1 MPEAVK
7 WRITLGM
14 LAGVITRD
22 EIRSTYDTI
31 RPCIR
36 RTPVVRVDLSEL
48 DPAGPAL
55 PVVTLK
61 LEQLQ
66 CAGSFKARGAF
77 ANLLLRDVPPAGVVA
92 ASGGNHGVAVA
103 YAAHR
108 RGVPARIFVPT
119 VSAPAKMERIR
130 QLGAE
135 LMVTGER
142 YADALDAAQA
152 WVESSGAMSVHAFD
166 QRETLLGQGT
176 LALELAGQAPEMG
189 PEMGTA
195 LDTVLVPVGGG
206 GLIGGIAAYFAGAVR
221 VIGVEPDGA
230 PTLTRARAEGRPAD
244 APAEGVAADALA
256 PRRVGEL
263 VFPITQAYVE
273 DVVLVDDAS
282 ILAAQRALWQAARI
296 AAEPA
301 ASVGIA
307 ALLTGAY
314 KPAPGEH
321 VAVVISG
328 ANMAPSQLESAAWLR
343 HVPAPFGI
351 IEIFG
356 RTDLGSRTWIRDT
369 LLLCGSSS
377 RPRPTTRPACSP
389 CRGLNRWW
397 NGRTSGWSRSGSG
410 ASRGTWSASSTT
422 TARCTPSRSSAS
434 GWPGASTGCSG
445 RWPS

>member
-1 MPEAVK
+1 VPD
-7 WRITLGM
+7 
-14 LAGVITRD
+14 VITRD
-22 EIRSTYDTI
+22 EISGTYDTI
-31 RPCIR
+31 RPYIR
-36 RTPVVRVDLSEL
+36 RTPVIQLEL
-48 DPAGPAL
+48 GGL
-55 PVVTLK
+55 PSVTLK

-77 ANLLLRDVPPAGVVA
+77 TNLLLRAVPPAGVVA

-108 RGVPARIFVPT
+108 LGMPARIFVPT

-135 LMVTGER
+135 LVVTGDR
-142 YADALDAAQA
+142 YADALAAAQDWA
-152 WVESSGAMSVHAFD
+152 GSSGAMSVHAFD

-176 LALELAGQAPEMG
+176 VALELDGQADS
-189 PEMGTA
+189 

-206 GLIGGIAAYFAGAVR
+206 GLIGGIAAWFGGATQESPKTR

-273 DVVLVDDAS
+273 DVVLVDDPS
-282 ILAAQRALWQAARI
+282 ILAAQRVLWQTARI

-328 ANMAPSQLESAAWLR
+328 ANMAPAQLEQEA
-343 HVPAPFGI
+343 G
-351 IEIFG
+351 
-356 RTDLGSRTWIRDT
+356 
-369 LLLCGSSS
+369 
-377 RPRPTTRPACSP
+377 
-389 CRGLNRWW
+389 
-397 NGRTSGWSRSGSG
+397 
-410 ASRGTWSASSTT
+410 
-422 TARCTPSRSSAS
+422 
-434 GWPGASTGCSG
+434 
-445 RWPS
+445 

>member
-1 MPEAVK
+1 
-7 WRITLGM
+7 
-14 LAGVITRD
+14 VISPD
-22 EIRSTYDTI
+22 EIRGTYDTI
-31 RPCIR
+31 RPYIR
-36 RTPVVRVDLSEL
+36 RTPVIQLDLGDL
-48 DPAGPAL
+48 DPAAGDL
-55 PVVTLK
+55 PGVILK

-103 YAAHR
+103 YAASR
-108 RGVPARIFVPT
+108 VGLEGRQVGSGGKQSGVPARIFVPT

-135 LMVTGER
+135 LVVTGDR
-142 YADALDAAQA
+142 YADALAAAQA
-152 WVESSGAMSVHAFD
+152 WERSSGAMSVHAFD

-176 LALELAGQAPEMG
+176 LALELAGQAAELDTG
-189 PEMGTA
+189 G

-206 GLIGGIAAYFAGAVR
+206 GLIGGIAAWFAGATR

-230 PTLTRARAEGRPAD
+230 PTLTRARSEGRPAD

-273 DVVLVDDAS
+273 DVALVGDAA

-314 KPAPGEH
+314 KPVPGER

-328 ANMAPSQLESAAWLR
+328 ANMNPAQL
-343 HVPAPFGI
+343 G
-351 IEIFG
+351 G
-356 RTDLGSRTWIRDT
+356 
-369 LLLCGSSS
+369 
-377 RPRPTTRPACSP
+377 
-389 CRGLNRWW
+389 
-397 NGRTSGWSRSGSG
+397 
-410 ASRGTWSASSTT
+410 
-422 TARCTPSRSSAS
+422 
-434 GWPGASTGCSG
+434 
-445 RWPS
+445 

>member
-1 MPEAVK
+1 M
-7 WRITLGM
+7 IS
-14 LAGVITRD
+14 RD
-22 EIRSTYDTI
+22 DIRATYDTI
-31 RPCIR
+31 RPYIR
-36 RTPVVRVDLSEL
+36 RTPVVQVDLGEL
-48 DPAGPAL
+48 DPAAAGL

-77 ANLLLRDVPPAGVVA
+77 ANLLLRDVPPAGVMA

-103 YAAHR
+103 YAASR
-108 RGVPARIFVPT
+108 VGLGGKQSGVPARIFVPT

-130 QLGAE
+130 QLAAE
-135 LMVTGER
+135 LVVTGER
-142 YADALDAAQA
+142 YADALAAAQA
-152 WVESSGAMSVHAFD
+152 WEESSGAMSVHAFD

-176 LALELAGQAPEMG
+176 LALELAEQAG
-189 PEMGTA
+189 RLDGGD

-206 GLIGGIAAYFAGAVR
+206 GLIGGIAAWFAGSVR

-263 VFPITQAYVE
+263 MFPITQAYVE

-314 KPAPGEH
+314 KPSPGER

-328 ANMAPSQLESAAWLR
+328 ANMAPAQLDAQ
-343 HVPAPFGI
+343 
-351 IEIFG
+351 
-356 RTDLGSRTWIRDT
+356 
-369 LLLCGSSS
+369 
-377 RPRPTTRPACSP
+377 
-389 CRGLNRWW
+389 
-397 NGRTSGWSRSGSG
+397 
-410 ASRGTWSASSTT
+410 
-422 TARCTPSRSSAS
+422 
-434 GWPGASTGCSG
+434 GC
-445 RWPS
+445 

>member
-1 MPEAVK
+1 M
-7 WRITLGM
+7 IS
-14 LAGVITRD
+14 RD
-22 EIRSTYDTI
+22 EIRGTYDII
-31 RPCIR
+31 RPYIR
-36 RTPVVRVDLSEL
+36 RTPVVQLDLADL
-48 DPAGPAL
+48 DPAAGEL
-55 PVVTLK
+55 PGVTLK

-77 ANLLLRDVPPAGVVA
+77 ANLLLRNVPPAGVVA

-103 YAAHR
+103 YAASR
-108 RGVPARIFVPT
+108 VGLGGQQSVPARIFVPT

-135 LMVTGER
+135 LVVTGDR
-142 YADALDAAQA
+142 YADALAAAQA
-152 WVESSGAMSVHAFD
+152 WVQSSGAMSVHAFD

-176 LALELAGQAPEMG
+176 LGLELAGQADQ
-189 PEMGTA
+189 

-206 GLIGGIAAYFAGAVR
+206 GLIGGIAAWFAGSDPRTR

-263 VFPITQAYVE
+263 VFPITQAHVE
-273 DVVLVDDAS
+273 DVVLVGDAA

-314 KPAPGEH
+314 KPAPGER

-328 ANMAPSQLESAAWLR
+328 ANMAPGQLER
-343 HVPAPFGI
+343 
-351 IEIFG
+351 
-356 RTDLGSRTWIRDT
+356 
-369 LLLCGSSS
+369 
-377 RPRPTTRPACSP
+377 
-389 CRGLNRWW
+389 
-397 NGRTSGWSRSGSG
+397 
-410 ASRGTWSASSTT
+410 
-422 TARCTPSRSSAS
+422 
-434 GWPGASTGCSG
+434 
-445 RWPS
+445 

>member
-1 MPEAVK
+1 
-7 WRITLGM
+7 M
-14 LAGVITRD
+14 LADVISRD
-22 EIRSTYDTI
+22 DIRGTYDTI
-31 RPCIR
+31 RPFIR
-36 RTPVVRVDLSEL
+36 RTPVVRVDLSDL
-48 DPAGPAL
+48 DPAATAL
-55 PVVTLK
+55 PAVTLK
-61 LEQLQ
+61 LEYLQ

-119 VSAPAKMERIR
+119 VSAPAKIERIR
-130 QLGAE
+130 RLGAE
-135 LMVTGER
+135 LVVTGER
-142 YADALDAAQA
+142 YADALAAAQA
-152 WVESSGAMSVHAFD
+152 WAESSGAMSVHAFD
-166 QRETLLGQGT
+166 QQETLLGQGT
-176 LALELAGQAPEMG
+176 VALELAGQAPEMG
-189 PEMGTA
+189 PEMGPEISRA

-206 GLIGGIAAYFAGAVR
+206 GLIGGIAAYFAGAAR

-273 DVVLVDDAS
+273 DVVLVDDTS

-328 ANMAPSQLESAAWLR
+328 ANMAPSQLESQ
-343 HVPAPFGI
+343 I
-351 IEIFG
+351 
-356 RTDLGSRTWIRDT
+356 D
-369 LLLCGSSS
+369 
-377 RPRPTTRPACSP
+377 
-389 CRGLNRWW
+389 
-397 NGRTSGWSRSGSG
+397 
-410 ASRGTWSASSTT
+410 
-422 TARCTPSRSSAS
+422 
-434 GWPGASTGCSG
+434 
-445 RWPS
+445 

>member
-1 MPEAVK
+1 M
-7 WRITLGM
+7 
-14 LAGVITRD
+14 ITRED
-22 EIRSTYDTI
+22 IRGTYETI
-31 RPCIR
+31 RPYIR
-36 RTPVVRVDLSEL
+36 RTPVVQLDLGDL
-48 DPAGPAL
+48 DPAADELPAI
-55 PVVTLK
+55 TLK

-108 RGVPARIFVPT
+108 LDVPARIFVPT
-119 VSAPAKMERIR
+119 VSAPAKTERIR

-135 LMVTGER
+135 LVVTGDR
-142 YADALDAAQA
+142 YADALAAAQA
-152 WVESSGAMSVHAFD
+152 WEQSSGAMSVHAFD
-166 QRETLLGQGT
+166 QPHTLLGQGT
-176 LALELAGQAPEMG
+176 LGLELASQADQ
-189 PEMGTA
+189 

-206 GLIGGIAAYFAGAVR
+206 GLIAGIASWFAGSVR

-273 DVVLVDDAS
+273 DVVLVSDTA

-307 ALLTGAY
+307 ALLGAAY
-314 KPAPGEH
+314 KPAPGER

-328 ANMAPSQLESAAWLR
+328 ANMDPAQL
-343 HVPAPFGI
+343 
-351 IEIFG
+351 
-356 RTDLGSRTWIRDT
+356 
-369 LLLCGSSS
+369 
-377 RPRPTTRPACSP
+377 
-389 CRGLNRWW
+389 
-397 NGRTSGWSRSGSG
+397 G
-410 ASRGTWSASSTT
+410 A
-422 TARCTPSRSSAS
+422 
-434 GWPGASTGCSG
+434 
-445 RWPS
+445 

>member
-1 MPEAVK
+1 M
-7 WRITLGM
+7 
-14 LAGVITRD
+14 ITRE
-22 EIRSTYDTI
+22 EILGTYDII
-31 RPCIR
+31 RPYVR
-36 RTPVVRVDLSEL
+36 RTPVIQVDLTDL
-48 DPAGPAL
+48 DAGTNLPA
-55 PVVTLK
+55 VTLK

-77 ANLLLRDVPPAGVVA
+77 ANLLLREVPPAGVVA

-103 YAAHR
+103 YAASR
-108 RGVPARIFVPT
+108 VGSGGKQSVPARIFVPT
-119 VSAPAKMERIR
+119 VSAPAKVARIR

-135 LMVTGER
+135 LVVTGER
-142 YADALDAAQA
+142 YADALAAAQA
-152 WVESSGAMSVHAFD
+152 WQESSGAMSVHAFD

-176 LALELAGQAPEMG
+176 LALELDGQARETG
-189 PEMGTA
+189 PA

-206 GLIGGIAAYFAGAVR
+206 GLIGGIAAWFAGAVR

-230 PTLTRARAEGRPAD
+230 PTLTRARAAGRPAD

-263 VFPITQAYVE
+263 MFPITQAYVE
-273 DVVLVDDAS
+273 DVVLVGDPA

-328 ANMAPSQLESAAWLR
+328 ANMAPAQLESQA
-343 HVPAPFGI
+343 G
-351 IEIFG
+351 
-356 RTDLGSRTWIRDT
+356 
-369 LLLCGSSS
+369 
-377 RPRPTTRPACSP
+377 
-389 CRGLNRWW
+389 
-397 NGRTSGWSRSGSG
+397 
-410 ASRGTWSASSTT
+410 
-422 TARCTPSRSSAS
+422 
-434 GWPGASTGCSG
+434 
-445 RWPS
+445 

>member
-1 MPEAVK
+1 
-7 WRITLGM
+7 M
-14 LAGVITRD
+14 LARVITQD
-22 EIRSTYDTI
+22 EIRGTYDTI
-31 RPCIR
+31 RPFIR
-36 RTPVVRVDLSEL
+36 RTPVFRVDLSEL
-48 DPAGPAL
+48 DPTGPAL
-55 PVVTLK
+55 PAVTLK

-119 VSAPAKMERIR
+119 VSAPAKIERIR
-130 QLGAE
+130 RLGAE
-135 LMVTGER
+135 LVVTGER
-142 YADALDAAQA
+142 YADALAAAQA
-152 WVESSGAMSVHAFD
+152 WAQSSGAMSVHAFD

-176 LALELAGQAPEMG
+176 VALELAGQAPEMG
-189 PEMGTA
+189 PEMGPEIGRA

-206 GLIGGIAAYFAGAVR
+206 GLIGGIAAYFAGATR

-230 PTLTRARAEGRPAD
+230 PTLTRARAEGRPTD

-273 DVVLVDDAS
+273 DVVLVDDSS

-328 ANMAPSQLESAAWLR
+328 ANMAPSQLESQ
-343 HVPAPFGI
+343 I
-351 IEIFG
+351 
-356 RTDLGSRTWIRDT
+356 D
-369 LLLCGSSS
+369 
-377 RPRPTTRPACSP
+377 
-389 CRGLNRWW
+389 
-397 NGRTSGWSRSGSG
+397 
-410 ASRGTWSASSTT
+410 
-422 TARCTPSRSSAS
+422 
-434 GWPGASTGCSG
+434 
-445 RWPS
+445 

>member
-1 MPEAVK
+1 
-7 WRITLGM
+7 M
-14 LAGVITRD
+14 LAGVISRD
-22 EIRSTYDTI
+22 DIRATYDTI
-31 RPCIR
+31 RPYIR
-36 RTPVVRVDLSEL
+36 RTPVFQVDLSEL
-48 DPAGPAL
+48 DCAGPDPSAR
-55 PVVTLK
+55 PAVTLK

-135 LMVTGER
+135 LVVTGER
-142 YADALDAAQA
+142 YADALAAAQA
-152 WVESSGAMSVHAFD
+152 WVASSGAMSVHAFD

-176 LALELAGQAPEMG
+176 VALELAAQAGQ
-189 PEMGTA
+189 

-206 GLIGGIAAYFAGAVR
+206 GLIGGIAAWFAGAVPKTR

-314 KPAPGEH
+314 KPAPGEQ

-328 ANMAPSQLESAAWLR
+328 ANMAPAQLDAQ
-343 HVPAPFGI
+343 
-351 IEIFG
+351 G
-356 RTDLGSRTWIRDT
+356 R
-369 LLLCGSSS
+369 
-377 RPRPTTRPACSP
+377 
-389 CRGLNRWW
+389 
-397 NGRTSGWSRSGSG
+397 
-410 ASRGTWSASSTT
+410 
-422 TARCTPSRSSAS
+422 
-434 GWPGASTGCSG
+434 
-445 RWPS
+445 

>member
-1 MPEAVK
+1 
-7 WRITLGM
+7 M

-22 EIRSTYDTI
+22 EIRDTYDTI
-31 RPCIR
+31 RPFIR
-36 RTPVVRVDLSEL
+36 RTPVVQVDLSEL
-48 DPAGPAL
+48 DPADPAL
-55 PVVTLK
+55 PTVTLK

-135 LMVTGER
+135 LVVTGER
-142 YADALDAAQA
+142 YADALAAAQA
-152 WVESSGAMSVHAFD
+152 WAQSSGAMSVHAFD

-176 LALELAGQAPEMG
+176 VALELAAQAPDIG
-189 PEMGTA
+189 PEMGRA

-206 GLIGGIAAYFAGAVR
+206 GLIGGIAAYFGGTAPKIR
-221 VIGVEPDGA
+221 IIGVEPEGA

-263 VFPITQAYVE
+263 MFPITQAYVE
-273 DVVLVDDAS
+273 DVALVDDAS

-328 ANMAPSQLESAAWLR
+328 ANMAPSQLESQ
-343 HVPAPFGI
+343 
-351 IEIFG
+351 
-356 RTDLGSRTWIRDT
+356 LG
-369 LLLCGSSS
+369 
-377 RPRPTTRPACSP
+377 
-389 CRGLNRWW
+389 
-397 NGRTSGWSRSGSG
+397 
-410 ASRGTWSASSTT
+410 
-422 TARCTPSRSSAS
+422 
-434 GWPGASTGCSG
+434 
-445 RWPS
+445 